1 MTVSMSR
8 RRSSAS
14 IQKPIALITGASSG
28 IGRELAKVFAGRG
41 YDLVLVSRNKKAMDE
56 LASELRASF
65 NTTAIVL
72 ARDLSKHG
80 AAEEIFTRLRRKRVE
95 VEVLVNNAGFGTF
108 GPFVQT
114 ETPSALDLLQVN
126 IVALTHLTRL
136 FAAEMVKR
144 GKGKILN
151 VASTAAFQPGPWM
164 ATYYA
169 SKSYV
174 LAFSEA
180 LAHELAGSGVTV
192 SCLCPGPTRTD
203 FQRRAGMEHT
213 RLVHAFSMMD
223 AGQVAQRAYEGLM
236 NGKRVIIPGL
246 LNRIGTVLARIVP
259 HSLIMNVIQFL
270 HRKKT

>member
-1 MTVSMSR
+1 MSR

-14 IQKPIALITGASSG
+14 VQKPIALITGASSG

-41 YDLVLVSRNKKAMDE
+41 YDLVLISRNKKAMDE
-56 LASELRASF
+56 LASELRALF
-65 NTTAIVL
+65 GTRAIVL
-72 ARDLSKHG
+72 AKDLSKRG
-80 AAEEIFTRLRRKRVE
+80 AADEIFKHLQRNRVE
-95 VEVLVNNAGFGTF
+95 VDVLVNNAGFGTF

-114 ETPSALDLLQVN
+114 ETQSALDLLQVN
-126 IVALTHLTRL
+126 IVALTHLTRR
-136 FAAEMVKR
+136 FAAEMVKQ

-151 VASTAAFQPGPWM
+151 VASTAAFQPGPGM

-174 LAFSEA
+174 LSFSEA
-180 LAHELAGSGVTV
+180 LACELAGSGVTV

-213 RLVHAFSMMD
+213 RLVHALSMMD
-223 AGQVAQRAYEGLM
+223 AGQVAHRAYEDLM
-236 NGKRVIIPGL
+236 KGKRIIIPGL
-246 LNRIGTVLARIVP
+246 LNKIGTVLARIVP